1 MNWTELNWTP
11 VRALLSSNRLFVAC
25 ISQELRVHTSNV
37 QRMLPVTLVRPSLA
51 ALRYVVYFGLWM
63 TSCLSITGQIKA
75 TQVGRDSPGSSNEPG
90 RSLLSTVALLELHF
104 VVVAARLTVK
114 GTDWIDGHKDDDNYL
129 YRHWALGLGK
139 LNYTL
144 VTQNSGFTDIRL
156 LAQLKIKKLPVVL
169 LSTNKYRID

>member
-11 VRALLSSNRLFVAC
+11 VRALLFSNRLFVAC

-51 ALRYVVYFGLWM
+51 ALRYVVYFRVVNDVMFVHNWPDKGDASRMWL
-63 TSCLSITGQIKA
+63 TREQQRT
-75 TQVGRDSPGSSNEPG
+75 G

-104 VVVAARLTVK
+104 VVAARLTVK
-114 GTDWIDGHKDDDNYL
+114 GTDWIDGHKDDGNYL

-156 LAQLKIKKLPVVL
+156 LA
-169 LSTNKYRID
+169 